1 MMRLLMLSLLT
12 VLLGVVAFAATAQ
25 ASEYLC
31 NGKAEACKV
40 LGFNLQIYIFE
51 DRGVPAS
58 MECPVEGVKT
68 EGSVSGSTGEI
79 TAVAMT
85 GCTPSAKALNLK
97 EEAVTNGCGTVNS
110 VEALDLPWKTPISEG
125 ASNDWWILIE
135 KGTTTQPGYAIT
147 CITGGIKITDKCTNS
162 ATGEDLLVLSED
174 LAAEGTEPALL
185 TTIFSTTLLKANE
198 AATCSLGGVEQGFT
212 SGEILEEGWTGTA
225 AEALAI
231 N

>member
-1 MMRLLMLSLLT
+1 MKKLILGLLAVMS
-12 VLLGVVAFAATAQ
+12 LGVVAFAATAQ

-40 LGFNLQIYIFE
+40 LGFNLAAFVLE

-58 MECPVEGVKT
+58 VSCPIEGVKS
-68 EGSVSGSTGEI
+68 EGSVSGSTGEV
-79 TAVAMT
+79 TAAT
-85 GCTPSAKALNLK
+85 LAGCTPSATALNLK

-110 VEALDLPWKTPISEG
+110 VEAIDLPWKTPISEG

-147 CITGGIKITDKCTNS
+147 CTTGGIKITDKCTTS
-162 ATGEDLLVLSED
+162 ASGEDLLVLSED
-174 LAAEGTEPALL
+174 LAAEGSEPALL
-185 TTIFSTTLLKANE
+185 TTIFSTSLLKANE